1 MSIRVSLLSSERLFH
16 GIFVIVELKN
26 GCMKVLSI
34 LRLFLSFSFLS
45 PPPPL
50 KHLKVQSFVLS
61 KGGNSK
67 PEVVEG
73 ERQYLCI
80 FLFEYL

>member
-45 PPPPL
+45 PSPL

-61 KGGNSK
+61 KGGNSR

>member
-16 GIFVIVELKN
+16 GIFVIVELYN

-45 PPPPL
+45 PSPL